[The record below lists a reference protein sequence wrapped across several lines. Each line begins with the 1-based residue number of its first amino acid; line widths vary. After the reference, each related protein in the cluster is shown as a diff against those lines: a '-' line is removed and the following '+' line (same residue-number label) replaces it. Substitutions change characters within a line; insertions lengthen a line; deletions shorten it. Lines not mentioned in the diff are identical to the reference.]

1 MKNSFYLIFFLLIP
15 LIVEAQES
23 KSNLKLWYDKPASI
37 WVEALPLGNGRLGAM
52 VYGNP
57 IKEEVQLNEETFW
70 GGSPYNN
77 TNPSAKDSLDIIR
90 QLIFEGKN
98 LDAQNIAG
106 RTISSQNGN
115 GMPYQT
121 IGSLILNFPGQ
132 ENFTKFYRE
141 LDIER
146 AITTT
151 QYEVDGI
158 KYTREVITSFTDQL
172 VIMRLTASEDNK
184 ITFSAKI
191 TTPNKQ
197 IDRSIHEGMLRM
209 DALSSTHEGIEGKV
223 RSTTLV
229 KIINEGGKQ
238 SFLSDSIVN
247 IENSNSVD
255 IYISIGTNFKNYQDI
270 SGNALNEAEKY
281 MSSYAAKK
289 TYQKYLSDHT
299 AHYQQ
304 FFNRV
309 KLDLGENEQ
318 VKKPTDVRVKE
329 FASVFDPQLSAL
341 YFQFGRYLLISC
353 SQPGGQAANLQGIW
367 NYKLHA
373 PWDGKYTI
381 NINTEMNYWPSEVT
395 NLMEMHEPF
404 LQLVKDVS
412 QTGKQTA
419 DMYGVRG
426 WALHHNTDI
435 WRSTGAV
442 DGPRY
447 GIWPT
452 SNAWFCQHLWDR
464 YLYSGNKDYL
474 NSVFPMMKEASL
486 FFIDFLIKEPKNGWL
501 VVSPSNSP
509 ENIPAF
515 NKKQNASLYAGCTM
529 DNQLVF
535 DLFTNTAKAA
545 KILGIEKELTNK
557 LEELTAQLP
566 PMQIGQYNQLQEW
579 MEDWDNPNDKHR
591 HVSHL
596 WGLYPGYQINAFDT
610 PKLFEAT
617 KNTLIQR
624 GDPSTGWAMGWKVCL
639 WARLLDGNH
648 AYKLIKEQIK
658 PTTEETGQNGG
669 TYPNLFDAHP
679 PFQIDGN
686 FGCTAGIAEMLVQ
699 SHTGA
704 IHLLPAIPDVWQ
716 SGQVSGLRCRGG
728 FEIEDMIWE
737 NGKIKSLTI
746 KSNIGGKLLLR
757 SESLLTFKG
766 EILKK
771 SVGQNTNPFLESQ
784 KVKTPL
790 ISSLATLKTD
800 SSKKEIPVFEVETKA
815 SQSYTFT
822 HQ

>member
-1 MKNSFYLIFFLLIP
+1 MKNSFYLILL
-15 LIVEAQES
+15 LLLSSALKAQE
-23 KSNLKLWYDKPASI
+23 KTGNLKLWYDKPASI

-57 IKEEVQLNEETFW
+57 VKEEIQLNEETFW

-77 TNPSAKDSLDIIR
+77 TNPSAKDSLHIIR

-98 LDAQNIAG
+98 LEAQNIAG
-106 RTISSQNGN
+106 RNISAQEAK

-121 IGSLILNFPGQ
+121 IGSLVLDFAGQ
-132 ENFTKFYRE
+132 ENFTQYYRE

-146 AITTT
+146 AIATTR
-151 QYEVDGI
+151 YKVGEVEY
-158 KYTREVITSFTDQL
+158 KREIITSFSDRL
-172 VIMRLTASEDNK
+172 VIMRLTASENNK
-184 ITFSAKI
+184 ITFNAKI
-191 TTPNKQ
+191 TSPN
-197 IDRSIHEGMLRM
+197 DRITRSAHEGMLRM
-209 DALSSTHEGIEGKV
+209 DAISSSHEGIEGKV
-223 RSTTLV
+223 KSTTLV
-229 KIINEGGKQ
+229 KIVNDGGKK
-238 SFLSDSIVN
+238 SFPSDSIIS

-255 IYISIGTNFKNYQDI
+255 IYISIGTNFKNYRDI
-270 SGNALNEAEKY
+270 SGDALYEALKH
-281 MSSYAAKK
+281 MSFADKK
-289 TYQKYLSDHT
+289 TYPEYLSGHIG
-299 AHYQQ
+299 HYRK
-304 FFNRV
+304 FFDRV
-309 KLDLGENEQ
+309 KIDLGENEQ

-329 FASVFDPQLSAL
+329 FATVFDPQLSAL
-341 YFQFGRYLLISC
+341 YFQFGRYLLISS

-367 NYKLHA
+367 NYKLFA
-373 PWDGKYTI
+373 PWDGKYTV
-381 NINTEMNYWPSEVT
+381 NINTEMNYWPSEIT
-395 NLMEMHEPF
+395 NLTEMHEPF
-404 LQLVKDVS
+404 LQLIKDVS
-412 QTGKQTA
+412 ETGKQTA
-419 DMYGVRG
+419 DMYGVHG

-464 YLYSGNKDYL
+464 YLYSGDKDYL
-474 NSVFPMMKEASL
+474 NSVFPIMKDACL

-535 DLFTNTAKAA
+535 DLFTNTTKAA
-545 KILGIEKELTNK
+545 EILGIEKELINK
-557 LEELTAQLP
+557 LGELTPQLP
-566 PMQIGQYNQLQEW
+566 PMQIGQHNQLQEW

-610 PKLFEAT
+610 PELFEAA

-648 AYKLIKEQIK
+648 AYKLIREQIK

-704 IHLLPAIPDVWQ
+704 VHLLPALPDVWQ

-728 FEIEDMIWE
+728 FEIENMKWK
-737 NGKIKSLTI
+737 NGKIDSVTI

-757 SESLLTFKG
+757 SEFPLTFKG
-766 EILKK
+766 EELMKAVNRN
-771 SVGQNTNPFLESQ
+771 SNPFLESQ
-784 KVKTPL
+784 KIKTPL
-790 ISSLATLKTD
+790 ISSSAALKTD
-800 SSKKEIPVFEVETKA
+800 TEKEETPIYELETTA
-815 SQSYTFT
+815 GQSYTFI
-822 HQ
+822 HL